1 MWAIILILTFVIIVY
16 LDKYKTVFK
25 SINEINDIQEH
36 MNARN
41 LLMTYKLNVV
51 GSTILILILLLY
63 KIITWA

>member
-1 MWAIILILTFVIIVY
+1 MWAIILILMFVIIVY

-41 LLMTYKLNVV
+41 QLMTYKLNVV

>member
-51 GSTILILILLLY
+51 GSAILILILLLY

>member
-51 GSTILILILLLY
+51 GSSILILILLLY

>member
-25 SINEINDIQEH
+25 GINEIDDIQDH
-36 MNARN
+36 MDARYR
-41 LLMTYKLNVV
+41 LMTYKLNVV
-51 GSTILILILLLY
+51 GSSILILILLLY

>member
-1 MWAIILILTFVIIVY
+1 MWAIILILMFVIIVY

-51 GSTILILILLLY
+51 GSAILILILLLY

>member
-1 MWAIILILTFVIIVY
+1 MWAIILILMFVIIVY

-25 SINEINDIQEH
+25 SINEINDMQEH
-36 MNARN
+36 MDARN
-41 LLMTYKLNVV
+41 QLMTYKLNVV